1 MRDGCAHRILS
12 VHLDPLASAAVT
24 TSGMHPSPRALS
36 LAASIGWQRATADPV
51 RALLLAWR
59 VLPAALRGWLRLAGP
74 YGRAAALWGA
84 GERDASLASLAA
96 SPRRL
101 AAFALAAD
109 QPAVAAGALKR
120 LDPAPPVLAARLAW
134 REGRLTDALRALDH
148 ARGSQARRL
157 RATLAAEHALSTGP
171 PPGQSMIVSGNGRY
185 LPTTAHDHETASP
198 RVLGRVL
205 HLVTDALP
213 TTSAGYTIRTHE
225 IALAQRDAGLDPHVV
240 TKTGYPVTQG
250 RIDGRR
256 LVELDGVPYH
266 RLLPWRMP
274 GGASAGPSAG
284 PSAGRRA
291 GLSAGPSAG
300 PSAGLSASASGRGL
314 ELAAALTRQLR
325 PAVLH
330 AASNYANAR
339 LALALRERYG
349 LPVVYE
355 VRGFWEDTWL
365 SRYPDSNKLASSEL
379 YQRNRDLETR
389 CMLAADLVVTLGEAM
404 REEIAARG
412 VPDDKILIVPNAV
425 SQEFLQPLPDATALR
440 RELGIEPDE
449 YVPGVVSSLV
459 PHEGIGTLL
468 EATAIL
474 RARGAPVR
482 ALIVGDGPERAA
494 LQRQAAQAGLA
505 EAAVFTGR
513 VPASKVRQYHALLDI
528 FVVPRT
534 PDRVCQ
540 LVTPL
545 KPVEAM
551 ASGLC
556 VVTSEVK
563 ALTEIVKHEVT
574 GMQTVPQDPVSLA
587 GCLERLIYS
596 PDIRR
601 KLGENAREWVA
612 RDRTWAHNAARYRDA
627 YARLGAT

>member
-1 MRDGCAHRILS
+1 M
-12 VHLDPLASAAVT
+12 T
-24 TSGMHPSPRALS
+24 TITPRALA
-36 LAASIGWQRATADPV
+36 LAASIGWQHVTADPV

-59 VLPAALRGWLRLAGP
+59 VLPGPLRGSLRLAGP
-74 YGRAAALWGA
+74 YGRAAVLWGSGDRTA
-84 GERDASLASLAA
+84 ALASLSA
-96 SPRRL
+96 SPRRQ

-109 QPAVAAGALKR
+109 QPAAAAAALDR
-120 LDPAPPVLAARLAW
+120 LPDTDPARPVLTARLAW
-134 REGRLTDALRALDH
+134 REGRITDALRALDH
-148 ARGSQARRL
+148 APRRHARRL
-157 RATLAAEHALSTGP
+157 RATLTPEQALLTSP
-171 PPGQSMIVSGNGRY
+171 PRAQFMIVNSFGQIA
-185 LPTTAHDHETASP
+185 PVSVHDHEVRGQGSGSAGREGRAP
-198 RVLGRVL
+198 YVPGRVL

-225 IALAQRDAGLDPHVV
+225 IALAQREAGLDPHVA
-240 TKTGYPVTQG
+240 TRTGYPVTQG

-274 GGASAGPSAG
+274 GPADTLARQS
-284 PSAGRRA
+284 
-291 GLSAGPSAG
+291 
-300 PSAGLSASASGRGL
+300 L
-314 ELAAALTRQLR
+314 ELADGLTRQLR

-365 SRYPDSNKLASSEL
+365 SRYPDAAERATSEL
-379 YQRNRDLETR
+379 YQRNRDLETQ

-404 REEIAARG
+404 RDEIMARG
-412 VPDDKILIVPNAV
+412 VPAGKIEIVPNAV
-425 SQEFLQPLPDATALR
+425 SAEFLEPLPDASTLR
-440 RELGIEPDE
+440 EELGLKPDE
-449 YVPGVVSSLV
+449 PVVGEVTSLV

-474 RARGAPVR
+474 HARGVPAR

-494 LQRQAAQAGLA
+494 LQRQAARAGLTG
-505 EAAVFTGR
+505 AAVFTGR
-513 VPASKVRQYHALLDI
+513 VPAAKVRQFHALLDV

-587 GCLERLIYS
+587 DCLEHLLYS

-601 KLGENAREWVA
+601 KLGDNAREWVA
-612 RDRTWAHNAARYRDA
+612 RDRTWANHAARYRDA

>member
-1 MRDGCAHRILS
+1 
-12 VHLDPLASAAVT
+12 
-24 TSGMHPSPRALS
+24 MHPSPRALS
-36 LAASIGWQRATADPV
+36 LAASIGWRHATADPV

-59 VLPAALRGWLRLAGP
+59 VLPAPLGRWLRLAGP
-74 YGRAAALWGA
+74 YGRAAVLWGA
-84 GERDASLASLAA
+84 GERDAALALLDA

-109 QPAVAAGALKR
+109 QPAAAAVALDR
-120 LDPAPPVLAARLAW
+120 LARDDRARPVLAARLAW

-148 ARGSQARRL
+148 ARGRQARRL
-157 RATLAAEHALSTGP
+157 RATLTATQPFP
-171 PPGQSMIVSGNGRY
+171 PPGESMIAGSFGAY
-185 LPTTAHDHETASP
+185 TAKTARDHETGRNSP
-198 RVLGRVL
+198 ARGRLAPHVPGRVL

-213 TTSAGYTIRTHE
+213 STSAGYTIRTHE
-225 IALAQRDAGLDPHVV
+225 IARAQRDAGLDPHVV
-240 TKTGYPVTQG
+240 TRTGYPVTQG

-256 LVELDGVPYH
+256 LVVLDGVPYH

-274 GGASAGPSAG
+274 AGSGPGPGAGPGA
-284 PSAGRRA
+284 RQN
-291 GLSAGPSAG
+291 
-300 PSAGLSASASGRGL
+300 L
-314 ELAAALTRQLR
+314 ELADALTRRLR

-365 SRYPDSNKLASSEL
+365 SRYPDDNKLASSEL

-404 REEIAARG
+404 RDEIVARG
-412 VPDDKILIVPNAV
+412 VPGEKILIVPNAV
-425 SQEFLQPLPDATALR
+425 SAEFLQPLPDATRLR
-440 RELGIEPDE
+440 TELGLKPDE
-449 YVPGVVSSLV
+449 YVAGVVSSLV

-474 RARGAPVR
+474 RARGVPAR

-494 LQRQAAQAGLA
+494 LQRQATQAGLA

-513 VPASKVRQYHALLDI
+513 VPASEVRQFHALLDI

-551 ASGLC
+551 AGGLC

-587 GCLERLIYS
+587 DCLERLIYS

-601 KLGENAREWVA
+601 KLGDNAREWAA
-612 RDRTWAHNAARYRDA
+612 RERTWANHAARYRDA

>member
-1 MRDGCAHRILS
+1 M
-12 VHLDPLASAAVT
+12 T
-24 TSGMHPSPRALS
+24 TSVPRRPSLRPSPRSRLAGPLPSPRALT
-36 LAASIGWQRATADPV
+36 LAASIGWRHAAADPV

-59 VLPAALRGWLRLAGP
+59 ALPAPLRGWLRFAGP
-74 YGRAAALWGA
+74 YGPATVLWGT
-84 GERDASLASLAA
+84 GERDAALAALAA

-109 QPAVAAGALKR
+109 QPAAAAPALGR
-120 LDPAPPVLAARLAW
+120 PPGTDRAEPRLAARLAW
-134 REGRLTDALRALDH
+134 QQGQLTGALRALDG
-148 ARGSQARRL
+148 ARGSRARRL
-157 RATLAAEHALSTGP
+157 RTILTAEQALLARPVAAPQSQTVIMASL
-171 PPGQSMIVSGNGRY
+171 GQIAPVSG
-185 LPTTAHDHETASP
+185 HDHESGNAGRARWAAE
-198 RVLGRVL
+198 RVPGRVL

-213 TTSAGYTIRTHE
+213 ATSAGYTIRTHE
-225 IALAQRDAGLDPHVV
+225 IAVAQRSGGLDPHVA
-240 TKTGYPVTQG
+240 TRCGYPVTQG
-250 RIDGRR
+250 RLDGRR
-256 LVELDGVPYH
+256 LVVLDGVPYH
-266 RLLPWRMP
+266 RLLPWLMP
-274 GGASAGPSAG
+274 A
-284 PSAGRRA
+284 RA
-291 GLSAGPSAG
+291 DKAADL
-300 PSAGLSASASGRGL
+300 GL
-314 ELAAALTRQLR
+314 ELAAGLTSRIR

-330 AASNYANAR
+330 AASNFANAR

-365 SRYPDSNKLASSEL
+365 SRHPDVERLANSEL
-379 YQRNRDLETR
+379 YQQNRDLETR

-404 REEIAARG
+404 REEIVGRG
-412 VPDDKILIVPNAV
+412 VAAEKILIVPNAV
-425 SQEFLQPLPDATALR
+425 AAEFLRPLPDAAALR
-440 RELGIEPDE
+440 AALGIDPDE
-449 YVPGVVSSLV
+449 YVVGVVSSLV

-474 RARGAPVR
+474 RARRVPARV
-482 ALIVGDGPERAA
+482 LIVGDGPEAAA
-494 LQRQAAQAGLA
+494 LQRQAAAAGLA
-505 EAAVFTGR
+505 AAAVFTGR
-513 VPASKVRQYHALLDI
+513 VPAAKVRQFHALLDI

-556 VVTSEVK
+556 VVTSQVK

-587 GCLERLIYS
+587 NCLEHLFYS

-601 KLGENAREWVA
+601 KLGDNAREWAA
-612 RDRTWAHNAARYRDA
+612 RDRTWAHNAALYRDA
-627 YARLGAT
+627 YARLGTT

>member
-1 MRDGCAHRILS
+1 
-12 VHLDPLASAAVT
+12 
-24 TSGMHPSPRALS
+24 MHPSPRALS
-36 LAASIGWQRATADPV
+36 LAASIGWRHASADPV

-59 VLPAALRGWLRLAGP
+59 VLPAPLRGWLRLAGP
-74 YGRAAALWGA
+74 YGRAAVLWGA
-84 GERDASLASLAA
+84 GERDAALASLAA
-96 SPRRL
+96 SPRRQ

-109 QPAVAAGALKR
+109 QPDAAAAALDR
-120 LDPAPPVLAARLAW
+120 LGRDHRARPVLAARLAW
-134 REGRLTDALRALDH
+134 REGRLTEALRALDQ
-148 ARGSQARRL
+148 APGRQARRL
-157 RATLAAEHALSTGP
+157 RATLTAEQTLLTAP
-171 PPGQSMIVSGNGRY
+171 PPGQSMIVASSGHIAPVSG
-185 LPTTAHDHETASP
+185 HDHETAREAP
-198 RVLGRVL
+198 APHVPGRVL

-225 IALAQRDAGLDPHVV
+225 IALAQREAGLDPHVA
-240 TKTGYPVTQG
+240 TRTGYPVTQG
-250 RIDGRR
+250 SIDGRR
-256 LVELDGVPYH
+256 LVVLDGVPYH

-274 GGASAGPSAG
+274 GGPSAG
-284 PSAGRRA
+284 PSE
-291 GLSAGPSAG
+291 
-300 PSAGLSASASGRGL
+300 RGL

-330 AASNYANAR
+330 AASNFANAR
-339 LALALRERYG
+339 LALALGERYG

-365 SRYPDSNKLASSEL
+365 SRYPDNNKLAASEL

-404 REEIAARG
+404 RDEIAARG
-412 VPDDKILIVPNAV
+412 VPREKILIVPNAV
-425 SQEFLQPLPDATALR
+425 SAEFLQPLPDATTLR
-440 RELGIEPDE
+440 EELGIKPDE
-449 YVPGVVSSLV
+449 QVVGEVTSLV

-474 RARGAPVR
+474 RARGVPVR

-513 VPASKVRQYHALLDI
+513 VPASKVRQFHALLDI

-587 GCLERLIYS
+587 DCLEYLIYS

-601 KLGENAREWVA
+601 KLGDNAREWVA
-612 RDRTWAHNAARYRDA
+612 GDRTWALNAARYRDA

>member
-1 MRDGCAHRILS
+1 MIM
-12 VHLDPLASAAVT
+12 AS
-24 TSGMHPSPRALS
+24 SGH
-36 LAASIGWQRATADPV
+36 I
-51 RALLLAWR
+51 
-59 VLPAALRGWLRLAGP
+59 
-74 YGRAAALWGA
+74 
-84 GERDASLASLAA
+84 
-96 SPRRL
+96 
-101 AAFALAAD
+101 
-109 QPAVAAGALKR
+109 
-120 LDPAPPVLAARLAW
+120 AP
-134 REGRLTDALRALDH
+134 
-148 ARGSQARRL
+148 
-157 RATLAAEHALSTGP
+157 
-171 PPGQSMIVSGNGRY
+171 VSG
-185 LPTTAHDHETASP
+185 HDHETGRAGAATP
-198 RVLGRVL
+198 LPAPHVPGRVL

-225 IALAQRDAGLDPHVV
+225 IALAQREAGLDPHVA
-240 TKTGYPVTQG
+240 TPCGYPVTQG

-274 GGASAGPSAG
+274 SQASLGHD
-284 PSAGRRA
+284 
-291 GLSAGPSAG
+291 
-300 PSAGLSASASGRGL
+300 
-314 ELAAALTRQLR
+314 LAASLTRRLR
-325 PAVLH
+325 PGVLH

-365 SRYPDSNKLASSEL
+365 SRYPDNDKLSSSEL
-379 YQRNRDLETR
+379 YQRNRALETQS
-389 CMLAADLVVTLGEAM
+389 MLAADLVVTLGEAM
-404 REEIAARG
+404 RDEIAARG
-412 VPDDKILIVPNAV
+412 VPAEKILIVPNAV
-425 SQEFLQPLPDATALR
+425 SAEFLRPLPDATTLR
-440 RELGIEPDE
+440 DELGLEPDE
-449 YVPGVVSSLV
+449 PVVGVVTSLV
-459 PHEGIGTLL
+459 RHEGIGTLL

-474 RARGAPVR
+474 RARGVPAR

-505 EAAVFTGR
+505 GAAVFTGR
-513 VPASKVRQYHALLDI
+513 VPASKVRQFHALLDV

-574 GMQTVPQDPVSLA
+574 GMRTVPQDPVSLA
-587 GCLERLIYS
+587 DCLERLIYS

-601 KLGENAREWVA
+601 KLGDNAREWVA
-612 RDRTWAHNAARYRDA
+612 RDRTWANHAARYRDA

>member
-1 MRDGCAHRILS
+1 
-12 VHLDPLASAAVT
+12 
-24 TSGMHPSPRALS
+24 MHPSPRALT
-36 LAASIGWQRATADPV
+36 LAASIGWRHAAADPV

-59 VLPAALRGWLRLAGP
+59 VLPAPQRGWLRLAGP
-74 YGRAAALWGA
+74 YGRAAVLWGV
-84 GERDASLASLAA
+84 GERDAALASLAG

-109 QPAVAAGALKR
+109 QPAAAAAAVDR
-120 LDPAPPVLAARLAW
+120 LPGDHKARPVLAARLAW
-134 REGRLTDALRALDH
+134 REGRLTDALRALDS
-148 ARGSQARRL
+148 APGRSARRL
-157 RATLAAEHALSTGP
+157 RATLTSEQTLLASP
-171 PPGQSMIVSGNGRY
+171 PPGQSMIVNSFGQIA
-185 LPTTAHDHETASP
+185 PVSVHDHETGHAAGGGGRAGRAGSAP
-198 RVLGRVL
+198 HVPGRVL

-213 TTSAGYTIRTHE
+213 TTSAGYTVRTHE
-225 IALAQRDAGLDPHVV
+225 IALAQRAAGLDPHVA
-240 TKTGYPVTQG
+240 TRTGYPVTQG
-250 RIDGRR
+250 CIDGRR

-274 GGASAGPSAG
+274 
-284 PSAGRRA
+284 RRA
-291 GLSAGPSAG
+291 DIL
-300 PSAGLSASASGRGL
+300 ASQGI
-314 ELAAALTRQLR
+314 ELADGLTRQLR

-365 SRYPDSNKLASSEL
+365 SRYPDAAERAKSEL
-379 YQRNRDLETR
+379 YQRNRDLETQ

-404 REEIAARG
+404 RDEIMARG
-412 VPDDKILIVPNAV
+412 VPAEKIEIVPNAV
-425 SQEFLQPLPDATALR
+425 SAELLKPLPDATTLR
-440 RELGIEPDE
+440 EELGIKPDE
-449 YVPGVVSSLV
+449 PVVGEVTSLV

-474 RARGAPVR
+474 RARGVPAR
-482 ALIVGDGPERAA
+482 ALIAGDGPERAA
-494 LQRQAAQAGLA
+494 LQRQAARAGLA

-513 VPASKVRQYHALLDI
+513 VPAAKVRQFHALLDV

-587 GCLERLIYS
+587 DCLERLIYS

-601 KLGENAREWVA
+601 KLGDNAREWAA
-612 RDRTWAHNAARYRDA
+612 RDRTWAHNAARYWDA
-627 YARLGAT
+627 YTRLGAT

>member
-1 MRDGCAHRILS
+1 
-12 VHLDPLASAAVT
+12 
-24 TSGMHPSPRALS
+24 MHPSPRALS
-36 LAASIGWQRATADPV
+36 LAASIGWRHATADPV

-59 VLPAALRGWLRLAGP
+59 VLPAPLRGWLRLAGP
-74 YGRAAALWGA
+74 YGRATVLWGT
-84 GERDASLASLAA
+84 GERDAALASLAA
-96 SPRRL
+96 SPRRQ

-109 QPAVAAGALKR
+109 QTAAAAAALSR

-148 ARGSQARRL
+148 TPGRQARRL
-157 RATLAAEHALSTGP
+157 RATLAPERALLAAP
-171 PPGQSMIVSGNGRY
+171 PQARPMIMASSGQIAPVSG
-185 LPTTAHDHETASP
+185 HDHETGRRDLSSGHETDRRSP
-198 RVLGRVL
+198 AVYVPGRVL

-225 IALAQRDAGLDPHVV
+225 IALAQRAVGLDPHVA
-240 TKTGYPVTQG
+240 TPCGYPVTQG
-250 RIDGRR
+250 SIDGRR
-256 LVELDGVPYH
+256 LVVLDGVPYH

-274 GGASAGPSAG
+274 AGPSADPSAGPSAG
-284 PSAGRRA
+284 PG
-291 GLSAGPSAG
+291 
-300 PSAGLSASASGRGL
+300 GRGL
-314 ELAAALTRQLR
+314 KLAAGLTRRLR
-325 PAVLH
+325 PSVLH
-330 AASNYANAR
+330 AASNHANAR

-365 SRYPDSNKLASSEL
+365 SRYPGAAERAISEL

-412 VPDDKILIVPNAV
+412 VPGEKILIVPNAV
-425 SQEFLQPLPDATALR
+425 SGEFLQPLPDPATLR
-440 RELGIEPDE
+440 EDLGIKPDE
-449 YVPGVVSSLV
+449 YITGVVSSLV

-468 EATAIL
+468 GATAIL
-474 RARGAPVR
+474 RARGVPVR

-513 VPASKVRQYHALLDI
+513 VPASKVRQFHALLDI

-587 GCLERLIYS
+587 DCLEYLIYS

-601 KLGENAREWVA
+601 KLGDNAREWVA
-612 RDRTWAHNAARYRDA
+612 GDRTWANHATRYRDA

>member
-1 MRDGCAHRILS
+1 
-12 VHLDPLASAAVT
+12 VT
-24 TSGMHPSPRALS
+24 TSVPRRPRPRPSLRSRLAGPRPSPRALI
-36 LAASIGWQRATADPV
+36 LAASIGWRHAAADPV

-59 VLPAALRGWLRLAGP
+59 VMPAPLRGWLRLAGP
-74 YGRAAALWGA
+74 YGPATVLWGT
-84 GERDASLASLAA
+84 GERDAALAALAA

-109 QPAVAAGALKR
+109 QPAAAAAALDRLPGADQAKPR
-120 LDPAPPVLAARLAW
+120 LAARLAW
-134 REGRLTDALRALDH
+134 QEGQLAEALRALDGTPGP
-148 ARGSQARRL
+148 RARRL
-157 RATLAAEHALSTGP
+157 RTILAAEQALLARP
-171 PPGQSMIVSGNGRY
+171 VAAPQGQSMIMASLGQITPVSG
-185 LPTTAHDHETASP
+185 HDHERGSGGRPPGAAE
-198 RVLGRVL
+198 RVPGRVL

-213 TTSAGYTIRTHE
+213 ATSAGYTIRTHE
-225 IALAQRDAGLDPHVV
+225 IAVAQRAAGLDPHVA
-240 TKTGYPVTQG
+240 TRCGYPVTQG

-256 LVELDGVPYH
+256 LVVLDGVPYH
-266 RLLPWRMP
+266 RLLPWLMP
-274 GGASAGPSAG
+274 ARADTAADLGLDLA
-284 PSAGRRA
+284 A
-291 GLSAGPSAG
+291 GLTS
-300 PSAGLSASASGRGL
+300 RI
-314 ELAAALTRQLR
+314 R

-330 AASNYANAR
+330 AASNFANAR

-365 SRYPDSNKLASSEL
+365 SRHPDAEQLANSEF

-389 CMLAADLVVTLGEAM
+389 CMLAADQVVTLGEAM
-404 REEIAARG
+404 REEIVARG
-412 VPDDKILIVPNAV
+412 IAAEKILIVPNAV
-425 SQEFLQPLPDATALR
+425 AAEFLRPLPDGATLR
-440 RELGIEPDE
+440 AALGIDPDE
-449 YVPGVVSSLV
+449 YVVGVVSSLV

-474 RARGAPVR
+474 RTRRVPAR
-482 ALIVGDGPERAA
+482 ALIVGDGPEQAA
-494 LQRQAAQAGLA
+494 LQRQAADIGLA

-513 VPASKVRQYHALLDI
+513 VPAAKVRQFHALLDI

-534 PDRVCQ
+534 SDRVCQ

-556 VVTSEVK
+556 VVTSQVK

-587 GCLERLIYS
+587 DCLEHLLYS

-601 KLGENAREWVA
+601 KLGDNAREWAA
-612 RDRTWAHNAARYRDA
+612 RDRTWAHNAALYRDA

>member
-1 MRDGCAHRILS
+1 M
-12 VHLDPLASAAVT
+12 DPLLFAAVA
-24 TSGMHPSPRALS
+24 TSGMHLSPRALC
-36 LAASIGWQRATADPV
+36 LAASIGWRHAAADPV

-59 VLPAALRGWLRLAGP
+59 VLPAPLRGWLRLAGP
-74 YGRAAALWGA
+74 YGRATVLWGA
-84 GERDASLASLAA
+84 GERDAALASLAG
-96 SPRRL
+96 SPRRQ
-101 AAFALAAD
+101 ATFALAAD
-109 QPAVAAGALKR
+109 QPAAAAAALDR
-120 LDPAPPVLAARLAW
+120 LARDDRTYPILAARLAW
-134 REGRLTDALRALDH
+134 REGRLTEALRALGP
-148 ARGSQARRL
+148 ARAPGARRL
-157 RATLAAEHALSTGP
+157 RTLLTAEQALLPLPAQPHLPALAP
-171 PPGQSMIVSGNGRY
+171 PPPSGSMIAGSSGHIA
-185 LPTTAHDHETASP
+185 TETARDHETGHGGRSAVAAAGRGAAPGPPAP
-198 RVLGRVL
+198 RIPGRVL

-213 TTSAGYTIRTHE
+213 STSAGYTIRTHE
-225 IALAQRDAGLDPHVV
+225 IALAQRAAGLDPHVAS
-240 TKTGYPVTQG
+240 KCGFPVTQG
-250 RIDGRR
+250 TIDGRR
-256 LVELDGVPYH
+256 MVILDGVPYH
-266 RLLPWRMP
+266 RLLPWRLP
-274 GGASAGPSAG
+274 GQSDADPGNAA
-284 PSAGRRA
+284 
-291 GLSAGPSAG
+291 
-300 PSAGLSASASGRGL
+300 RGL
-314 ELAAALTRQLR
+314 KLAAALTERLG

-330 AASNYANAR
+330 AASNFANAR

-365 SRYPDSNKLASSEL
+365 SRYPDSDRLAGSEL
-379 YQRNRDLETR
+379 YQRNRQLETQ

-404 REEIAARG
+404 REEIVARG
-412 VPDDKILIVPNAV
+412 VPAEKILIVPNAV
-425 SQEFLQPLPDATALR
+425 SGEFLQPLPDASALR
-440 RELGIEPDE
+440 KELGIKPDE
-449 YVPGVVSSLV
+449 YVVGEVTSLV
-459 PHEGIGTLL
+459 KHEGVGTLL

-474 RARGAPVR
+474 RGRGVPVR

-494 LQRQAAQAGLA
+494 LQRQAAESGLA

-513 VPASKVRQYHALLDI
+513 VPAAEVRQFHALLDV

-587 GCLERLIYS
+587 STLEHLLYS

-601 KLGENAREWVA
+601 KLGDNAREWAA
-612 RDRTWAHNAARYRDA
+612 RDRTWAHNAARYQDA
-627 YARLGAT
+627 YARLAAT

>member
-1 MRDGCAHRILS
+1 
-12 VHLDPLASAAVT
+12 
-24 TSGMHPSPRALS
+24 MHPSPRALT
-36 LAASIGWQRATADPV
+36 LAASIGGRHAAADPV

-59 VLPAALRGWLRLAGP
+59 VLPAPMRGWLRLAGP
-74 YGRAAALWGA
+74 YGRAAVLWGE
-84 GERDASLASLAA
+84 GERDAALASLAG

-109 QPAVAAGALKR
+109 QPAAAAAAVDR
-120 LDPAPPVLAARLAW
+120 LPGDDKGRPVLAARLAW
-134 REGRLTDALRALDH
+134 REGRLTDALRALDS
-148 ARGSQARRL
+148 APGRSARRL
-157 RATLAAEHALSTGP
+157 RATLTAEHALLASP
-171 PPGQSMIVSGNGRY
+171 PPAQSMIVSSFGQIA
-185 LPTTAHDHETASP
+185 PISAHDHERASGTWRLRAAGYVP
-198 RVLGRVL
+198 GRVL

-225 IALAQRDAGLDPHVV
+225 IALAQREAGLDPHVATRV
-240 TKTGYPVTQG
+240 GYPVTQG

-274 GGASAGPSAG
+274 GPA
-284 PSAGRRA
+284 RA
-291 GLSAGPSAG
+291 D
-300 PSAGLSASASGRGL
+300 GL
-314 ELAAALTRQLR
+314 ELAAGLTRQLR

-365 SRYPDSNKLASSEL
+365 SRYPDAAERAKSEL
-379 YQRNRDLETR
+379 YQRNRDLETQ

-404 REEIAARG
+404 RDEIVARG
-412 VPDDKILIVPNAV
+412 VPAEKIEIVPNAV
-425 SQEFLQPLPDATALR
+425 SAEFLKPLPDPTTLR
-440 RELGIEPDE
+440 EELGIHPDE
-449 YVPGVVSSLV
+449 PVVGEVTSLV

-474 RARGAPVR
+474 RARGVPAR

-494 LQRQAAQAGLA
+494 LQRQAARAGLA
-505 EAAVFTGR
+505 EAAVFPGR
-513 VPASKVRQYHALLDI
+513 VAAAKVRQFHALLDV

-587 GCLERLIYS
+587 DCLERLLYS

-601 KLGENAREWVA
+601 KLGDNAREWAA
-612 RDRTWAHNAARYRDA
+612 RDRTWAHNAVRYRDA
-627 YARLGAT
+627 YTRLGAT

>member
-1 MRDGCAHRILS
+1 MIM
-12 VHLDPLASAAVT
+12 AS
-24 TSGMHPSPRALS
+24 SGQ
-36 LAASIGWQRATADPV
+36 I
-51 RALLLAWR
+51 
-59 VLPAALRGWLRLAGP
+59 
-74 YGRAAALWGA
+74 
-84 GERDASLASLAA
+84 
-96 SPRRL
+96 
-101 AAFALAAD
+101 
-109 QPAVAAGALKR
+109 
-120 LDPAPPVLAARLAW
+120 AP
-134 REGRLTDALRALDH
+134 
-148 ARGSQARRL
+148 
-157 RATLAAEHALSTGP
+157 
-171 PPGQSMIVSGNGRY
+171 VSG
-185 LPTTAHDHETASP
+185 HDHETVSP
-198 RVLGRVL
+198 RAVPHVPGRVL

-225 IALAQRDAGLDPHVV
+225 IAVAQRDAGLDPHVA
-240 TKTGYPVTQG
+240 TRCGYPVTQG

-256 LVELDGVPYH
+256 LVVLDGVPYH

-274 GGASAGPSAG
+274 GAPSAARSTGPSAG
-284 PSAGRRA
+284 PSGF
-291 GLSAGPSAG
+291 
-300 PSAGLSASASGRGL
+300 
-314 ELAAALTRQLR
+314 ELAAALTRRLR

-339 LALALRERYG
+339 IALALRERYG

-365 SRYPDSNKLASSEL
+365 SRYPDAAERATSEL
-379 YQRNRDLETR
+379 YQRNRELETR

-412 VPDDKILIVPNAV
+412 VPEEKILIVPNAV
-425 SQEFLQPLPDATALR
+425 SAEFLQPLPDAGHLR
-440 RELGIEPDE
+440 AELGIMPDE
-449 YVPGVVSSLV
+449 YVAGVVTSLV

-474 RARGAPVR
+474 RARGVPTR
-482 ALIVGDGPERAA
+482 ALIVGDGPERTA
-494 LQRQAAQAGLA
+494 LQRQAAEAGLA
-505 EAAVFTGR
+505 GAAVFTGR
-513 VPASKVRQYHALLDI
+513 VPASEVRQFHALLDV

-563 ALTEIVKHEVT
+563 ALTEIVKHEMT

-587 GCLERLIYS
+587 DCLEHLKYS

-601 KLGENAREWVA
+601 KFGDNAREWVA
-612 RDRTWAHNAARYRDA
+612 RDRTWTNNAARYRDA
-627 YARLGAT
+627 YAHLGAT

>member
-1 MRDGCAHRILS
+1 M
-12 VHLDPLASAAVT
+12 
-24 TSGMHPSPRALS
+24 
-36 LAASIGWQRATADPV
+36 LAASIAWRHVTADPV

-59 VLPAALRGWLRLAGP
+59 VLPAPVRGSLRFAGP
-74 YGRAAALWGA
+74 YGRATMLWGT
-84 GERDASLASLAA
+84 GERDAALAALGA

-109 QPAVAAGALKR
+109 QPAAAAAALNR
-120 LDPAPPVLAARLAW
+120 LPGPDRAKPRLAALLAW
-134 REGRLTDALRALDH
+134 QQGQLTEALRMLDG
-148 ARGSQARRL
+148 ARGPLARRL
-157 RATLAAEHALSTGP
+157 RATLAAEQA
-171 PPGQSMIVSGNGRY
+171 GQSMIVNSFGQI
-185 LPTTAHDHETASP
+185 PPISVHDHELGGEGIRRGGGGGGGA
-198 RVLGRVL
+198 VCGRVL

-213 TTSAGYTIRTHE
+213 ATSAGYTIRTHE
-225 IALAQRDAGLDPHVV
+225 IAVAQRAAGLDPHVA
-240 TKTGYPVTQG
+240 TRCGYPVTQG
-250 RIDGRR
+250 KLDGRR
-256 LVELDGVPYH
+256 LVVLDGVPYH
-266 RLLPWRMP
+266 RLLPWLMP
-274 GGASAGPSAG
+274 GRPDPKTAD
-284 PSAGRRA
+284 
-291 GLSAGPSAG
+291 L
-300 PSAGLSASASGRGL
+300 GL
-314 ELAAALTRQLR
+314 ELAAGLTSRIR

-330 AASNYANAR
+330 AASNFANAR

-365 SRYPDSNKLASSEL
+365 SRHPDAERLASSEL
-379 YQRNRDLETR
+379 YQQNRDLETR

-404 REEIAARG
+404 REEIVARG
-412 VPDDKILIVPNAV
+412 VGAGKILIVPNAV
-425 SQEFLQPLPDATALR
+425 SAEFLRPLPDVTGLR
-440 RELGIEPDE
+440 AALGIDPDE
-449 YVPGVVSSLV
+449 YVVGVVSSLV

-468 EATAIL
+468 QATAIL
-474 RARGAPVR
+474 RARGVPTR

-494 LQRQAAQAGLA
+494 LQRQAADIGLA
-505 EAAVFTGR
+505 GAAVFTGR
-513 VPASKVRQYHALLDI
+513 VPAAKVRQFHALLDI

-534 PDRVCQ
+534 SDRVCQ

-556 VVTSEVK
+556 VVTSQVK

-574 GMQTVPQDPVSLA
+574 GAQTIPQDPVSLA
-587 GCLERLIYS
+587 DCLERLLYS

-601 KLGENAREWVA
+601 KLGDNAREWAA